1 MLLFNLKLKK
11 FSYVEFMRIKGEANV
26 CRTTDVMLFSW
37 KVRTEKGQST
47 SVRNTHCWEGG
58 KKFGINENKVW
69 ELDSHR
75 IKKTPIKKIINNVKF
90 NILFIQILL
99 INVLLFKF

>member
-47 SVRNTHCWEGG
+47 SVRNTHC
-58 KKFGINENKVW
+58 
-69 ELDSHR
+69 
-75 IKKTPIKKIINNVKF
+75 
-90 NILFIQILL
+90 
-99 INVLLFKF
+99 